1 VNYERDFRKA
11 AIRAE
16 KGLKRAIRSLYAGL
30 VKREDDLS
38 GVLKGSLDAELEGQI
53 GRLTWECAILD
64 HSSGKSAQEKKYGAD
79 ILIHVRFDGQ
89 DFKYDKG
96 VLIQAKKLEIG
107 TLIDIREL
115 LRLREQCETMMHYS
129 LESFVW
135 IYSYSGMR
143 CDTAQHVVN
152 VDGRGLV
159 DQRDLNDQ
167 APFTSQDFFF
177 DLFRCEH
184 GDRRIVSPYPT
195 DLRPRVVAE
204 IVGRDRRP
212 QKARTRTA

>member
-1 VNYERDFRKA
+1 VNYDSDFRKA
-11 AIRAE
+11 ARRAE
-16 KGLKRAIRSLYAGL
+16 RGLKRGINSLHMGL
-30 VKREDDLS
+30 VRREDDLS
-38 GVLKGSLDAELEGQI
+38 GVLKGNLDAELEGRI
-53 GRLTWECAILD
+53 GRLTWHCAILD
-64 HSSGKSAQEKKYGAD
+64 HSSGKSALEQKYGAD

-96 VLIQAKKLEIG
+96 VLIQAKKLEVG

-135 IYSYSGMR
+135 IYSSMGVR
-143 CDTAQHVVN
+143 CDTAQHVVD
-152 VDGRGLV
+152 VAGRTLV

-167 APFTSQDFFF
+167 APFTSRDFFF

-184 GDRRIVSPYPT
+184 GDRRIVTPIPT
-195 DLRPRVVAE
+195 DLRPRVIAE
-204 IVGRDRRP
+204 IVGSDQRP
-212 QKARTRTA
+212 RGMRG